1 MTAISLSPDVES
13 AAEAAARKAGD
24 TLPGYLDRVIRGHLT
39 KAGFLK
45 AAPAV
50 IQRRSIPVGTSVSG
64 DMWEALKRTARANG
78 MSISD
83 LLRPAM
89 LSAIE
94 TGQAPEGVADPAP
107 NAGMNVAIRVSMDVR
122 KALQELA
129 DAEDTT
135 VSGILR
141 AVVIQTLAGK
151 GDRQS

>member
-45 AAPAV
+45 VAPV
-50 IQRRSIPVGTSVSG
+50 TVQRRSITVGTSV
-64 DMWEALKRTARANG
+64 DRDTWEALKKAARASG
-78 MSISD
+78 VSISD

-141 AVVIQTLAGK
+141 VVVGECLKHG
-151 GDRQS
+151 